1 VHDPVECVEVA
12 GKTEPV
18 EMGAKALQRIMV
30 ADDEPDILEISRIA
44 LESLGGYEVATC
56 RSGVEFFRV
65 LPDFVPDL
73 VILDV
78 MMPDMPGLEIYR
90 TLRKMREFE
99 DVVVVFL
106 TGLIGHEELEYLRRS
121 GEASIIRKPFDP
133 MAFADRVGTI
143 WSDRNGP

>member
-1 VHDPVECVEVA
+1 VNDAVGCVEVA

-56 RSGVEFFRV
+56 RSGAEFFRA
-65 LPDFVPDL
+65 LPDFMPDL

-78 MMPDMPGLEIYR
+78 MMPDMAGLEIFT

-106 TGLIGHEELEYLRRS
+106 TGLIGHDELEHLRRS

-133 MAFADRVGTI
+133 MAFADRVGSI
-143 WSDRNGP
+143 WSERHEP